1 METSKT
7 RMHISV
13 EMTELG
19 LEAPGGKRNNSK
31 QAMSEIF
38 HSWGHELAH
47 SRVGVGLGIE
57 AGEGDHSS

>member
-19 LEAPGGKRNNSK
+19 LEAPGGKRNSSK
-31 QAMSEIF
+31 RGMSEIF
-38 HSWGHELAH
+38 HGRGHELVH
-47 SRVGVGLGIE
+47 SRVGVGLE
-57 AGEGDHSS
+57 GEGDHPS